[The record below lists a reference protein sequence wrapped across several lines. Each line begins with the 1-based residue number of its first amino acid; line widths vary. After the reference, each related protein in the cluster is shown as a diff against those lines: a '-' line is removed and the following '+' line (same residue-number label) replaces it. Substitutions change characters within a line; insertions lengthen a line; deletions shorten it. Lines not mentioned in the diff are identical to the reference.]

1 LSRYKI
7 EPGEELPSIL
17 RNFDS
22 FFDLATIHSSS
33 VGSKA
38 GVDWAAKT
46 AEKQNQNQILFFD
59 TAYSSTGGKQ
69 RGSVV
74 VQYILTVHPSDLW

>member
-1 LSRYKI
+1 L
-7 EPGEELPSIL
+7 
-17 RNFDS
+17 DS

-38 GVDWAAKT
+38 ET
-46 AEKQNQNQILFFD
+46 AENQNQNQILFFD
-59 TAYSSTGGKQ
+59 TAYSSTAGKQ